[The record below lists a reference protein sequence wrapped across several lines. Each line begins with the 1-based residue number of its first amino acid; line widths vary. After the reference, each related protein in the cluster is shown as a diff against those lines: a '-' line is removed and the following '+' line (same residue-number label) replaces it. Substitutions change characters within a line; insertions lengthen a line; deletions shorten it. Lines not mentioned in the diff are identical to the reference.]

1 MTAVIGC
8 AAWAIVTIGGM
19 VALGQWLE
27 RDYQRGQAGMRRAS
41 WLSRKRLNWK
51 VARLARELN
60 SYPNRGRYNEDPRI
74 GEILI
79 ELGECYHIMRTRNT
93 TLNGGN

>member
-1 MTAVIGC
+1 MIAVIGWLTFGALAC
-8 AAWAIVTIGGM
+8 GGM
-19 VALGQWLE
+19 SALGQWLE
-27 RDYQRGQAGMRRAS
+27 RDYQREQAGMRRAS

-60 SYPNRGRYNEDPRI
+60 SYPDRGRYNEDPRI